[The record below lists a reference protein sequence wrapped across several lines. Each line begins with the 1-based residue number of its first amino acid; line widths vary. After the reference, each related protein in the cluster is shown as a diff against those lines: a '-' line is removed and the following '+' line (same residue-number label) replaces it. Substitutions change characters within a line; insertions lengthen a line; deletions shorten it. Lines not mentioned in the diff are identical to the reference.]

1 MAKEYARSGQI
12 SESGGRNMTEKHEPE
27 KIKDLPKKEK
37 DRPITEEELGDVA
50 GGFAPP
56 IVVGGQ
62 VGVLKPG
69 ETSNPN
75 FEASTDG
82 KPPTSNG

>member
-1 MAKEYARSGQI
+1 
-12 SESGGRNMTEKHEPE
+12 MTDKHEPE

-50 GGFAPP
+50 GGTIPP
-56 IVVGGQ
+56 IAGVVGGII
-62 VGVLKPG
+62 GGLKKPG
-69 ETSNPN
+69 ETSLPN